1 MARKPRFRVSGIPQH
16 VIQRGNNRQ
25 PCFLDNEDRRRYLAD
40 LAKALRDHEVELH
53 AWVLMSNH
61 VHLLATPRARD
72 GLSRMMQTLGRRYV
86 RWFNDR
92 HERSGTLWQGRFRA
106 SLVDSEAYLL
116 TCMRYIE
123 LNPVRANI
131 VRHASDYRWSSFAAN
146 ALGFADPLITPHAVY
161 LGLRPVTHE
170 RRAAYRRLCGV
181 PLEDHELGA
190 IRAAAESE
198 LALGGDAFKDAVEA
212 ATARPA
218 RRRKRGPRSRHD
230 NAYGDRSKNYVSD
243 PQ

>member
-1 MARKPRFRVSGIPQH
+1 MARKPRFRVTGIPQH

-40 LAKALRDHEVELH
+40 LAKALLDHEVELH

-61 VHLLATPRARD
+61 VHLLATPRASD
-72 GLSRMMQTLGRRYV
+72 GVSRMMQTLGRRYV

-123 LNPVRANI
+123 LNPVRANM
-131 VRHASDYRWSSFAAN
+131 VGRASDYRWSSFAAN
-146 ALGFADPLITPHAVY
+146 ALGFADPLLTPHPVY
-161 LGLRPVTHE
+161 LALRDSP
-170 RRAAYRRLCGV
+170 RGRLAAYRSLCNA
-181 PLEDHELGA
+181 PLKEHELAA
-190 IRAAAESE
+190 IRAAADSE
-198 LALGGDAFKDAVEA
+198 LALGNDAFKDIIEA

-218 RRRKRGPRSRHD
+218 RHRKRGPRP
-230 NAYGDRSKNYVSD
+230 RS
-243 PQ
+243 

>member
-1 MARKPRFRVSGIPQH
+1 MARKSRFRVTGIPQH

-25 PCFLDNEDRRRYLAD
+25 ACFLDNEDRRRYLAD
-40 LAKALRDHEVELH
+40 LAKALHVHEVELH

-61 VHLLATPRARD
+61 VHLLATPRTRD

-123 LNPVRANI
+123 LNPVRANM
-131 VRHASDYRWSSFAAN
+131 VRHASDYRWSSFSAN

-161 LGLRPVTHE
+161 LGLRPATPE
-170 RRAAYRRLCGV
+170 RLAAYRRLCGD
-181 PLEDHELGA
+181 PLKDHELAA
-190 IRAAAESE
+190 IRAAAQSE
-198 LALGGDAFKDAVEA
+198 LALGSDAFKDAVEA

-218 RRRKRGPRSRHD
+218 RRRKRGPRSRHED
-230 NAYGDRSKNYVSD
+230 AYGDRSKN
-243 PQ
+243 